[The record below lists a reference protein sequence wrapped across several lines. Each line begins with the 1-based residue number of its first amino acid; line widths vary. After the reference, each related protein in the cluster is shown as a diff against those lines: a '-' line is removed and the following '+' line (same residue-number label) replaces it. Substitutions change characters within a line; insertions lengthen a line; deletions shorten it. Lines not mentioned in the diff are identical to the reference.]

1 MIEEGKIISSE
12 SEVAET
18 FNNFFVTITDSLGI
32 VENEDIILPSEDIN
46 DPIDQILFW
55 FSRHPSIQKIR
66 SMKGNIGS
74 FSFEKVSVENM
85 KNELE
90 RLNTSKS
97 TTFKSI
103 PPKLLKNEYDLV
115 STPLQIIFNNSI
127 EQSSFP
133 DELKLDVSS
142 LFKKEVKTFKGN
154 YRPISVLPTVSKVFE
169 RLMDTRIF
177 AHMSQYLSWLLCGFR
192 KGYNAQH
199 ALVCAIEKWKASLD
213 NGGKVGAIF
222 MDLPTA
228 FDCIRHELLI
238 AKLHAYGF
246 SREALLLVYSYLEN
260 QQQRIKINGSFSKYK
275 HLKSGVP
282 QGSVLGPLFFN
293 IYINDLLLSIQE
305 TDICNYADDTTVYAC
320 DIRLENVISRL
331 ESDSRVI
338 IEWFRNN
345 YRKLNED
352 KCHFMIFGERTNQEV
367 SINIGSCSRL
377 ATNYLLC
384 HVCRHI

>member
-1 MIEEGKIISSE
+1 MSNE

-32 VENEDIILPSEDIN
+32 VENEDTILPSEDIN
-46 DPIDQILFW
+46 DPIDKILLR

-66 SMKGNIGS
+66 SLNGNIGS

-85 KNELE
+85 KNELH

-103 PPKLLKNEYDLV
+103 PSKLLKNECDLV

-127 EQSSFP
+127 EQYSFP
-133 DELKLDVSS
+133 DELKLADVSS

-154 YRPISVLPTVSKVFE
+154 YRPISVLPAVSQVFE
-169 RLMDTRIF
+169 RLMDTQIF
-177 AHMSQYLSWLLCGFR
+177 AHMSPYLSWLLCGFR

-199 ALVCAIEKWKASLD
+199 ALMRATEKWKACLD
-213 NGGKVGAIF
+213 NGGKIGAVF
-222 MDLPTA
+222 MDLSKA
-228 FDCIRHELLI
+228 FDCIRHDLLI

-260 QQQRIKINGSFSKYK
+260 RQQRVKINGSFSSYK
-275 HLKSGVP
+275 HLRFGVP

-305 TDICNYADDTTVYAC
+305 TDICNYADDTT
-320 DIRLENVISRL
+320 I
-331 ESDSRVI
+331 
-338 IEWFRNN
+338 
-345 YRKLNED
+345 
-352 KCHFMIFGERTNQEV
+352 
-367 SINIGSCSRL
+367 
-377 ATNYLLC
+377 
-384 HVCRHI
+384 